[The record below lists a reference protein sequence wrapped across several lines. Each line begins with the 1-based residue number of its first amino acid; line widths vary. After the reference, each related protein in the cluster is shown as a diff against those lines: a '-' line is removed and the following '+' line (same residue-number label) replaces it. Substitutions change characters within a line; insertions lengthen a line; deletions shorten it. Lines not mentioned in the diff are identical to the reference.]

1 MEFEFDIKLPSLNE
15 YLQKARRSPH
25 AENDMK
31 QSIQNDLMIL
41 MYQQIQEKGYKIPF
55 KTQVDVHFIFTEKD
69 TKRDKDNISAT
80 GKKFILDALVQR
92 GVLID
97 DGWDYIGDY
106 SEKFL
111 LGKKHNVRVLLTER
125 QGKNDG

>member
-1 MEFEFDIKLPSLNE
+1 MQFEFDIKLPSLNE

-31 QSIQNDLMIL
+31 QSIQDDLMIE
-41 MYQQIQEKGYKIPF
+41 MYRQIQEKGYQIPF
-55 KTQVDVHFIFTEKD
+55 RVQVDVHFTFIEKD

-111 LGKKHNVRVLLTER
+111 LGKKHKVVVKLTE
-125 QGKNDG
+125 KHIDNSK